1 MQADGAVA
9 ARRYGHGRGARAVDA
24 RRTHKRRTELLQLM
38 LCLCYAP
45 LSGDDDAFSLPPL
58 SLSLYLSPPLLS
70 CSSFVCSSLDE
81 VLLL

>member
-45 LSGDDDAFSLPPL
+45 LSGDDDAFSLPPPTL
-58 SLSLYLSPPLLS
+58 
-70 CSSFVCSSLDE
+70 
-81 VLLL
+81 VLLFCVLLFGRGAAAMTAG